1 MEQNPPKPNLV
12 FRLYTPQDYEG
23 LKNIMQ
29 ISYADLGAPY
39 APEEELM
46 LLSTLYPRG
55 QIVCLL
61 DGVIVGATISRVVP
75 SEIYNLPHNQA
86 TCINIDLYENDTVIG
101 DSVYGLDVFV
111 NPEYQNLRIAKQII
125 AILMQH
131 IFEDNF
137 KTYMGTSRLVS
148 YPQYM
153 HELSIQEYAAK
164 VKNREIY
171 DFSLSF
177 HMNNKAEFVCE
188 NPNFSEDD
196 VKSAGHGVIIAVK
209 NPNFN
214 PDLMIYPDRAKNLA
228 HLRAQKN
235 D

>member
-1 MEQNPPKPNLV
+1 MEQNSPKLNLV
-12 FRLYTPQDYEG
+12 FRLYEPQDYEG
-23 LKNIMQ
+23 LKNVMQ
-29 ISYADLGAPY
+29 LSYADLRESY
-39 APEEELM
+39 AFEDNVN
-46 LLSTLYPRG
+46 LLSALYPRG

-61 DGVIVGATISRVVP
+61 DGIIIGATISRVVP

-86 TCINIDLYENDTVIG
+86 TCINIDLYEKDTVVG

-111 NPEYQNLRIAKQII
+111 NPAHQNLRIAKQIV

-137 KTYMGTSRLVS
+137 KTYMGTSRLVN

-196 VKSAGHGVIIAVK
+196 VKSAGHGVIIAVPNPVF
-209 NPNFN
+209 NPNL
-214 PDLMIYPDRAKNLA
+214 PIYPTRAQNLA
-228 HLRAQKN
+228 KLN
-235 D
+235 L